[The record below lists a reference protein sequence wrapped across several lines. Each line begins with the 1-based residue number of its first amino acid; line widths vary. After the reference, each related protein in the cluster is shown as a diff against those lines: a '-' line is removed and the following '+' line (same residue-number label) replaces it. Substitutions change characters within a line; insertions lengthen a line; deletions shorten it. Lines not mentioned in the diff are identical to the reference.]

1 MKKFKTALIAILS
14 VAVVALGGVAILQNK
29 GIIGTQGDALNTQV
43 IKSVEREEQ
52 VVLLSLGI
60 EGLAEKSS
68 NKEVLGVGI
77 PWTDRTQFVQ
87 YSYKAKLGIEGKDV
101 KVEQTGEHAY
111 KVTIPRFIF
120 IGHSDEHFKT
130 AVNDNGALSWITP
143 ELDAA
148 DTVSKILDEGEKKQ
162 NISDN
167 RGVLQDQAKDFYMG
181 IIRSVDNNAELEFSF
196 K

>member
-1 MKKFKTALIAILS
+1 MKKFKTALIAILL

-29 GIIGTQGDALNTQV
+29 GIIGTQGDALNTRV

-101 KVEQTGEHAY
+101 KSSKPA
-111 KVTIPRFIF
+111 
-120 IGHSDEHFKT
+120 S
-130 AVNDNGALSWITP
+130 TP
-143 ELDAA
+143 
-148 DTVSKILDEGEKKQ
+148 TK
-162 NISDN
+162 
-167 RGVLQDQAKDFYMG
+167 
-181 IIRSVDNNAELEFSF
+181 
-196 K
+196 

>member
-1 MKKFKTALIAILS
+1 M
-14 VAVVALGGVAILQNK
+14 
-29 GIIGTQGDALNTQV
+29 
-43 IKSVEREEQ
+43 
-52 VVLLSLGI
+52 
-60 EGLAEKSS
+60 
-68 NKEVLGVGI
+68 
-77 PWTDRTQFVQ
+77 
-87 YSYKAKLGIEGKDV
+87 
-101 KVEQTGEHAY
+101 
-111 KVTIPRFIF
+111 TIPRFIF

-167 RGVLQDQAKDFYMG
+167 RGVLQDQAKDFYTG

>member
-14 VAVVALGGVAILQNK
+14 AAVVALGGVAILQNK

-60 EGLAEKSS
+60 EGLAENSS
-68 NKEVLGVGI
+68 NKEILGVGI
-77 PWTDRTQFVQ
+77 PWTGRTQFVQ

-143 ELDAA
+143 ELGAA

-167 RGVLQDQAKDFYMG
+167 RGVLQDQAKDFYTG